1 MPRPTALSLC
11 PFINR
16 TWGRHFSRIKERGRR
31 GREGRGVVPL
41 VVGVVMTRGNGRRE
55 RGRGV
60 EEEGRE
66 NEEEG
71 GLIAVLVLVVD

>member
-1 MPRPTALSLC
+1 
-11 PFINR
+11 
-16 TWGRHFSRIKERGRR
+16 
-31 GREGRGVVPL
+31 VVPL